1 MAVKKNELVR
11 STKPWSYED
20 AVRTGQELVKLDNK
34 ITLDLA
40 REIYAAHEVLSNP
53 GARTDLTSVQVAPRC
68 NDSKN
73 LAEWKDLS
81 PWEKYCSDIGISR
94 WTANRYLKLY
104 VPKEDK
110 LLTPEEFKARKILEF
125 ESWIKKLDPKFPDW
139 RPEGWP
145 PGCEQYYQG
154 KLREKFLLDLSRREK
169 FEQLELFNAAYM
181 KNLADSIV
189 TYTTEDVIRFSEV
202 SKKIEPIAYPGVPV
216 RDQAKAF
223 MVVEKVLERF
233 AAADRKSVARA
244 IAEMTA
250 LYAQEED

>member
-1 MAVKKNELVR
+1 MAKGKEIIQATNPWNYAESVNVSKKLVGLHGKV
-11 STKPWSYED
+11 S
-20 AVRTGQELVKLDNK
+20 
-34 ITLDLA
+34 LDLA
-40 REIYAAHEVLSNP
+40 RELHAAKLALSNP
-53 GARTDLTSVQVAPRC
+53 GFRTDRTSTQMGRGLQNPQTFEGF
-68 NDSKN
+68 
-73 LAEWKDLS
+73 LE
-81 PWEKYCSDIGISR
+81 DIGLPKS
-94 WTANRYLKLY
+94 TANRWLTLY
-104 VPKEDK
+104 VPEEDK
-110 LLTPEEFKARKILEF
+110 LLTPDEFKARKILEF

-189 TYTTEDVIRFSEV
+189 SYTTEDVIRFSEV